1 MIMYYMQ
8 KRCKIC
14 IKKFEIIVNL
24 RNTTTAKILWE
35 SLPIIS
41 SANTWGD
48 EIYFYTSVNAEIE
61 SEAKEIM
68 EFGEIAFWPSSKAIA
83 IGYGK
88 TPVSVENEIRLA
100 AKCNVWG
107 DTDFDLKELKDVK
120 VSDQIRIERV

>member
-1 MIMYYMQ
+1 MYYMQ

-35 SLPIIS
+35 TLPIIS

-68 EFGEIAFWPSSKAIA
+68 EFGEIAFWPSGKAIA

-120 VSDQIRIERV
+120 DSDQIRVERV

>member
-35 SLPIIS
+35 TLPIIS

-68 EFGEIAFWPSSKAIA
+68 EFGEIAFWPSGKAIA

-120 VSDQIRIERV
+120 DSDQIRVERV